1 METQKEIIIDAN
13 IKGSLLFATNGEQN
27 WILLIHKV
35 VPDDRMLFKVY
46 THASYRT
53 YNGHTF
59 INPLKPG
66 WWGWASNFK
75 FYTPTEDQRRKMLEV
90 LKKNRA
96 KFISVLNKLIIA

>member
-1 METQKEIIIDAN
+1 MEKQKEIIIDAN
-13 IKGSLLFATNGEQN
+13 TKGSLLFATDREQN

-35 VPDDRMLFKVY
+35 VPDDRMIFKVY

-53 YNGHTF
+53 DNGHTF
-59 INPLKPG
+59 INTPESG

-90 LKKNRA
+90 LKKNRV
-96 KFISVLNKLIIA
+96 KFISVLNKLIKA

>member
-35 VPDDRMLFKVY
+35 VQNGMNFKVY

-53 YNGHTF
+53 DNGHTF

-66 WWGWASNFK
+66 WWGWISDFK
-75 FYTPTEDQRRKMLEV
+75 FYTPTEDQRRKMFEV
-90 LKKNRA
+90 LKNNRV
-96 KFISVLNKLIIA
+96 KFISVLNKLIKA